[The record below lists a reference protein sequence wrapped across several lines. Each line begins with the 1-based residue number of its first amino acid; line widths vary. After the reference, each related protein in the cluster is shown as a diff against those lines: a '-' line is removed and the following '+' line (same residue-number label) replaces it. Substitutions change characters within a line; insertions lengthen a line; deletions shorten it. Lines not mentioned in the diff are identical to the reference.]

1 MTIYSK
7 DELWFPDN
15 IICTDLSS
23 KELKYTLKRQL
34 WIAALKR
41 EVIDFN
47 KPLSFEPLYP
57 VPKRL
62 LNIWR
67 PETKLRMKTVTDWIY
82 FKLWTKVGDISYQTM
97 NVRTSIASNMLE
109 KLYLDGIITK
119 DEFTYLYNNL
129 GYNVRT
135 LWKNVLE
142 EDLPF

>member
-1 MTIYSK
+1 MTIYSEN
-7 DELWFPDN
+7 ELWFPN
-15 IICTDLSS
+15 NAICTDLNS
-23 KELKYTLKRQL
+23 KEIKYPLKRQL

-67 PETKLRMKTVTDWIY
+67 PETKLRIKNVTDWIY
-82 FKLWTKVGDISYQTM
+82 FKLWTKIGDISYQTM
-97 NVRTSIASNMLE
+97 NVKISIASNMLE

-119 DEFTYLYNNL
+119 DEFTYLYGNL

>member
-1 MTIYSK
+1 MTIYSE
-7 DELWFPDN
+7 DELWFPNN
-15 IICTDLSS
+15 IICTSLSS
-23 KELKYTLKRQL
+23 KEIKYPLKRQL

-47 KPLSFEPLYP
+47 RPLSFEPLYP

-67 PETKLRMKTVTDWIY
+67 PETKLRIKNVTDWIY
-82 FKLWTKVGDISYQTM
+82 FKLWTKIGDISYQTM
-97 NVRTSIASNMLE
+97 NVRISIASNMLE